1 MKSPYPV
8 IDKWSAD
15 FYWIKFKYNFGG
27 ILHYLFYML
36 RLILNT
42 IENLVSI
49 FTLGIIRLNIYYPLV
64 YWYGDKYEHG
74 DVLTLG

>member
-1 MKSPYPV
+1 
-8 IDKWSAD
+8 
-15 FYWIKFKYNFGG
+15 
-27 ILHYLFYML
+27 ML

-49 FTLGIIRLNIYYPLV
+49 FTLGIVRLNIYYPLV

-74 DVLTLG
+74 DVLCL